1 MKPELNDANYSTLAD
16 FRFELGRFLQFSEKE
31 ACEAGLTAKQHQ
43 ALLAI
48 RAQGDD
54 GVLVGWVAE
63 RLFLKPN
70 SASEL
75 VQRLVDH
82 ELLTRQP
89 SSDGRQARLLLT
101 ARARDILAS
110 LSEIHLAEL
119 RQVRPLVE
127 QLLARL

>member
-1 MKPELNDANYSTLAD
+1 MTPELNDANYSTLAD
-16 FRFELGRFLQFSEKE
+16 FRFELGRFLQFSEK
-31 ACEAGLTAKQHQ
+31 AAYQAGLTAKQHQ

-89 SSDGRQARLLLT
+89 SSDGRQVRLFLT